1 MFVWVIAGR
10 RSVRGP
16 AGRRGRLARRVRY
29 VAGVSARRATD
40 GRRAWTVAAWCAIA
54 ALAVIGIALNDVSIA
69 IGVGVAAVWA
79 LCFGF
84 FPRSAADRP

>member
-1 MFVWVIAGR
+1 MSVKRAADSR
-10 RSVRGP
+10 R
-16 AGRRGRLARRVRY
+16 
-29 VAGVSARRATD
+29 T
-40 GRRAWTVAAWCAIA
+40 WTVAAWCAIA

-84 FPRSAADRP
+84 FPRSAVDRP